1 MRIFISDI
9 LNDTNQVLFFK
20 CPGNPKDPS
29 NTCQR
34 PLIESIGLNCPIH
47 ISNQFID
54 SNLTNISD
62 ELMQSDTED
71 EFVILKDQGI
81 PEIEA
86 MNQHEEQNSRVE
98 LDAMISNVRLISII
112 KEEKLDQEDLVI

>member
-1 MRIFISDI
+1 
-9 LNDTNQVLFFK
+9 
-20 CPGNPKDPS
+20 
-29 NTCQR
+29 
-34 PLIESIGLNCPIH
+34 
-47 ISNQFID
+47 
-54 SNLTNISD
+54 
-62 ELMQSDTED
+62 MQSDTED